1 MNHNIVFTIIVVLFN
16 SFMVACNSSVD
27 NLNDKK
33 SLGSDSGSENFNVK
47 KEQNIERSKE
57 YYIFKNNSEPL
68 IAPEVDFS
76 KNAPVN
82 QLKLEAISI
91 DFYKIKNEILKSG
104 YIEHKENAPLS
115 KKRYEIEPNS
125 YGINKIFFFGRGDEL
140 PEISSTIYSTGEN
153 LKSQRK
159 IVIYLGHDYDE
170 VTGRYK
176 KINLDPEVPMI
187 FTNILELNSKNLM
200 DVYEKLLQEHIT
212 DIENR
217 VHKYGKFLVTNRI
230 EVSGFWFEL
239 NTDQTN
245 NYTAFYIYK
254 SNGVPKVNASD

>member
-1 MNHNIVFTIIVVLFN
+1 MASY
-16 SFMVACNSSVD
+16 SFGSS
-27 NLNDKK
+27 
-33 SLGSDSGSENFNVK
+33 
-47 KEQNIERSKE
+47 IEDHTKN
-57 YYIFKNNSEPL
+57 YIFKNNSERL
-68 IAPEVDFS
+68 ITPEVDFS

-82 QLKLEAISI
+82 QLKLEEISI

-125 YGINKIFFFGRGDEL
+125 YGINTIFFFGRGDEL
-140 PEISSTIYSTGEN
+140 SEISSTIYSTGDN

-187 FTNILELNSKNLM
+187 FTNILGLNEKDLM
-200 DVYEKLLQEHIT
+200 DVYEKLLHEHIT

-217 VHKYGKFLVTNRI
+217 VHKYGEFLVTNRI
-230 EVSGFWFEL
+230 KFSGFWLEF

-254 SNGVPKVNASD
+254 SNCVVK

>member
-1 MNHNIVFTIIVVLFN
+1 MASY
-16 SFMVACNSSVD
+16 SFGSS
-27 NLNDKK
+27 
-33 SLGSDSGSENFNVK
+33 
-47 KEQNIERSKE
+47 IEDHTKN
-57 YYIFKNNSEPL
+57 YIFKNNSERL
-68 IAPEVDFS
+68 ITPEVDFS

-82 QLKLEAISI
+82 QLKLEEISI

-187 FTNILELNSKNLM
+187 FTNILELNEKNLM

-230 EVSGFWFEL
+230 EVSGFWFEF

-254 SNGVPKVNASD
+254 SNCVVK

>member
-1 MNHNIVFTIIVVLFN
+1 MKNHYIIKFKTVYLICFSMTSY
-16 SFMVACNSSVD
+16 SFGSS
-27 NLNDKK
+27 
-33 SLGSDSGSENFNVK
+33 
-47 KEQNIERSKE
+47 IEDHTN
-57 YYIFKNNSEPL
+57 YYIFKNNSESL

-115 KKRYEIEPNS
+115 KKRYEIEPNL
-125 YGINKIFFFGRGDEL
+125 YGINKIFFLGRGDEL
-140 PEISSTIYSTGEN
+140 PEISSAIYSTGDN

-187 FTNILELNSKNLM
+187 FTNILGLNEKDLM
-200 DVYEKLLQEHIT
+200 DVYEKLLHEHIT

-217 VHKYGKFLVTNRI
+217 VHKYGEFLVTNRI
-230 EVSGFWFEL
+230 KVSGLWFEF

-254 SNGVPKVNASD
+254 SNGVPKVNASN